1 MKDKDFLNIEILNS
15 ILSYITNDIR
25 KQFKKHLIYDNRTE
39 YLLEINKYE
48 RSSVL
53 LANYYETDLIG
64 KNLADT
70 LLDLVYYTLNN
81 PYFIFD
87 SDDSFYIENSINNT
101 NSDENFMFNNPIYSW
116 FDYADWEFNHRN
128 EIKTIIQKILLSN
141 EQNRKYNLNEIDL
154 QVYKEIISNPE
165 LAKSINWRNFEYLLA
180 KILEKFEYEV
190 EVLKG
195 SKDGGIDVIA
205 LKKNSTF
212 GNERY
217 LIQAKKW
224 SNKVGVD
231 PVRQLLWAHNEYKV
245 TKSCLITTSKFTK
258 GAWELAD
265 KYKWQIELKDY
276 EKLNEWID
284 EASKKL

>member
-1 MKDKDFLNIEILNS
+1 MKDKDFINIEILDS
-15 ILSYITNDIR
+15 ILNYITQDIL
-25 KQFKKHLIYDNRTE
+25 KQFKNNLIYDERIK
-39 YLLEINKYE
+39 YLLEINKFE
-48 RSSVL
+48 RTSVL
-53 LANYYETDLIG
+53 LANYYDTDLNG
-64 KNLADT
+64 KDLADT
-70 LLDLVYYTLNN
+70 LLKLVYDTLNN

-87 SDDSFYIENSINNT
+87 FNDSFDIENTLGEIESE
-101 NSDENFMFNNPIYSW
+101 ENLMFNNPIYSW
-116 FDYADWEFNHRN
+116 FDYGDWDNNHKS
-128 EIKTIIQKILLSN
+128 ELKYLVQKILLSN

-165 LAKSINWRNFEYLLA
+165 LVQSINWRNFEFVLA

-205 LKKNSTF
+205 LKKNSSF
-212 GNERY
+212 GTERY

-258 GAWELAD
+258 GALELGE

-276 EKLNEWID
+276 DKLNEWID
-284 EASKKL
+284 EAVKKI

>member
-1 MKDKDFLNIEILNS
+1 MKDRDFIYIEILDS
-15 ILSYITNDIR
+15 ILNYITDDIR
-25 KQFKKHLIYDNRTE
+25 KQFKNNFIYDDQIE
-39 YLLEINKYE
+39 YLIEINKFE

-53 LANYYETDLIG
+53 LANYYEINFTG

-70 LLDLVYYTLNN
+70 LLKLVYDTLNN

-87 SDDSFYIENSINNT
+87 YNDHFHIENTLTEIESE
-101 NSDENFMFNNPIYSW
+101 ENFMFNNPIFSW
-116 FDYADWEFNHRN
+116 FDYSDWRNNHK
-128 EIKTIIQKILLSN
+128 EKLKKIIQNILTSN
-141 EQNRKYNLNEIDL
+141 EKTRKFSINEIDL

-165 LAKSINWRNFEYLLA
+165 LARSINWRNFEYLLA

-245 TKSCLITTSKFTK
+245 TKSCLVTTSKFTR
-258 GAWELAD
+258 GAWELAE
-265 KYKWQIELKDY
+265 KYKWQIELKDFD
-276 EKLNEWID
+276 KLNEWIA
-284 EASKKL
+284 EAVEKN

>member
-1 MKDKDFLNIEILNS
+1 MKDKDFINIEILES
-15 ILSYITNDIR
+15 ILNYITDDIR
-25 KQFKKHLIYDNRTE
+25 KQFKSNLIYDNRTE
-39 YLLEINKYE
+39 YLLDINKYE

-53 LANYYETDLIG
+53 LANYYQVDLNG
-64 KNLADT
+64 KDLADT
-70 LLDLVYYTLNN
+70 LLKLVYDTLNN

-87 SDDSFYIENSINNT
+87 SDDNFHIENTLVELESE
-101 NSDENFMFNNPIYSW
+101 ENFMFNNPIYSW
-116 FDYADWEFNHRN
+116 FDYSDWSNNHTS
-128 EIKTIIQKILLSN
+128 ELKYLVQKILLSN
-141 EQNRKYNLNEIDL
+141 EQHRKYNLNEIDL
-154 QVYKEIISNPE
+154 QVYREIISNPD
-165 LAKSINWRNFEYLLA
+165 LAKSINWRNFEFLLA

-205 LKKNSTF
+205 LKKNSSF

-276 EKLNEWID
+276 GKLNEWID
-284 EASKKL
+284 EAVKKL

>member
-1 MKDKDFLNIEILNS
+1 VKSKDFLNIEILDS

-25 KQFKKHLIYDNRTE
+25 KQFKTHLIYDDRTE

-53 LANYYETDLIG
+53 LANYYQANLIG
-64 KNLADT
+64 ENLADE
-70 LLDLVYYTLNN
+70 LLDLVYNTLNN

-87 SDDSFYIENSINNT
+87 SDDSFYIENTINNI

-116 FDYADWEFNHRN
+116 FDYADWESNHRI
-128 EIKTIIQKILLSN
+128 ELKTIIQKILLSN
-141 EQNRKYNLNEIDL
+141 EQTRKYNLNEIDL
-154 QVYKEIISNPE
+154 RVYKEIISNPE
-165 LAKSINWRNFEYLLA
+165 LAKSINWRNFEFLLA

-276 EKLNEWID
+276 DKLNEWID

>member
-1 MKDKDFLNIEILNS
+1 MKDKDFLNIEVLDSILN
-15 ILSYITNDIR
+15 YITNDIR
-25 KQFKKHLIYDNRTE
+25 SQFKKNLIFDEKIE

-53 LANYYETDLIG
+53 LANYYQADLRG
-64 KNLADT
+64 KNLAET
-70 LLDLVYYTLNN
+70 LLDLVYDTLNN

-87 SDDSFYIENSINNT
+87 SNDNLYVENLIDSNYSE
-101 NSDENFMFNNPIYSW
+101 ENFMFNNSIYSW
-116 FDYADWEFNHRN
+116 FDYADWESNHRN
-128 EIKTIIQKILLSN
+128 ELKIIIQKILLAN
-141 EQNRKYNLNEIDL
+141 EQIRKYNLNEIDL
-154 QVYKEIISNPE
+154 QVYKEIISNAD
-165 LAKSINWRNFEYLLA
+165 LAKSINWRNFEFLLA

-205 LKKNSTF
+205 IKKNSTF
-212 GNERY
+212 GSERY
-217 LIQAKKW
+217 LVQAKKW

-265 KYKWQIELKDY
+265 KYKWQIELKDID
-276 EKLNEWID
+276 KLNEWID
-284 EASKKL
+284 EATKKL